1 MEMVQNKNNTAL
13 PQCRV
18 IFNKKNKRKCVEP
31 CCAIRTERES
41 E

>member
-1 MEMVQNKNNTAL
+1 MEMVQYKNNTAL

-31 CCAIRTERES
+31 RAIRTERES